1 MEEHGPRRGPPSR
14 RLPAD
19 GRAGKGEGVVEQ
31 VVRALVVAL
40 MNGLLYFSGH
50 RRVREA
56 TETAVRALDTY
67 FQDQPVF
74 RLGIREN
81 LLIFE
86 GRPLYDLSIY
96 AHRLIRAVRDRGAWG
111 IRFERGV
118 TAEEV
123 RRLLEVLLHR
133 PPASTTLP
141 RDTEG
146 DSVRPGQE
154 EVAEGSPQT
163 SVTSVEPPAKGAGA
177 SPRPPAGERPEVV
190 NDQLRQEGV
199 THVALETQ
207 PLVERGVVG
216 LTAAESAE
224 RVVGGEEVSRSL
236 YTTALGVLQD
246 LMVELR
252 QGRKPSFRNAND
264 VAQGIAEAFDAHRTP
279 LIALTAIKDYDEYTF
294 NHSINVCIY
303 LTALA
308 QELTSEPRDI
318 IRIAQ
323 AGLLHD
329 VGKILIADEILY
341 KPGRLSDAEWQ
352 VMRQHPLVGAKILVE
367 ASGVDEL
374 AVNVAFGHH
383 LHYDRKGYP
392 QVPADITV
400 DPITELVNVIDV
412 YEAVTAKR
420 PYKEPFPPERV
431 TKLLLEGSGTQFD
444 PICVEAFLRS
454 FGVYPP
460 GTRVLLANGYRAEVL
475 SANPDRPFDPVVR
488 LTHDPEGRPVEGV
501 EVVDTASEAG
511 ARNVGAD
518 TGRTTGPG
526 EAGEKRQPYAVLR
539 SVR

>member
-1 MEEHGPRRGPPSR
+1 MEVAEE
-14 RLPAD
+14 L
-19 GRAGKGEGVVEQ
+19 
-31 VVRALVVAL
+31 VRALVVAL
-40 MNGLLYFSGH
+40 MNSLLYFSGH

-56 TETAVRALDTY
+56 TELAARSLNTY
-67 FQDQPVF
+67 FQDQPVLV
-74 RLGIREN
+74 LGIRED

-96 AHRLIRAVRDRGAWG
+96 AHRLIRAVRNQGAWG

-118 TAEEV
+118 TAGEI
-123 RRLLEVLLHR
+123 RRLVEVLV
-133 PPASTTLP
+133 PASAHSTTLTSAP
-141 RDTEG
+141 EG
-146 DSVRPGQE
+146 QAPTGEAGAREGPG
-154 EVAEGSPQT
+154 AGPQ
-163 SVTSVEPPAKGAGA
+163 PAKGTAA
-177 SPRPPAGERPEVV
+177 ARGEAV
-190 NDQLRQEGV
+190 NDQLRQEGI
-199 THVALETQ
+199 TRVALETQ

-216 LTAAESAE
+216 PAVGEAAG
-224 RVVGGEEVSRSL
+224 RPLGGEEVSRSL
-236 YTTALGVLQD
+236 YSTAMSVLQD

-252 QGRKPSFRNAND
+252 QGRTPSFNDANE
-264 VAQGIAEAFDAHRTP
+264 VAHGIAEALDSQRTP

-294 NHSINVCIY
+294 NHSVNVCIY
-303 LTALA
+303 TTALA
-308 QELTSEPRDI
+308 RELTTEPRDI
-318 IRIAQ
+318 VRIAQ
-323 AGLLHD
+323 AALLHD

-341 KPGRLSDAEWQ
+341 KPGSLSNAEWQ

-392 QVPADITV
+392 QVAPDITL

-431 TKLLLEGSGTQFD
+431 TKLLLDGSGTLFD

-460 GTRVLLANGYRAEVL
+460 GTRVLLASGYRAEVL
-475 SANPDRPFDPVVR
+475 SVNPERLFDPIVR

-501 EVVDTASEAG
+501 EVVNTASEETEDTEPTAG
-511 ARNVGAD
+511 AAEG
-518 TGRTTGPG
+518 G
-526 EAGEKRQPYAVLR
+526 ETRRKHAIVHSLR
-539 SVR
+539 

>member
-1 MEEHGPRRGPPSR
+1 ME
-14 RLPAD
+14 A
-19 GRAGKGEGVVEQ
+19 VEQ

-40 MNGLLYFSGH
+40 MNSLLYFSGH

-67 FQDQPVF
+67 FQDQPILH
-74 RLGIREN
+74 LGIREN

-96 AHRLIRAVRDRGAWG
+96 AHRLIRAIRDQGAWG

-123 RRLLEVLLHR
+123 RRLVEVLLR
-133 PPASTTLP
+133 PSAGSAAPKPTAQGEP
-141 RDTEG
+141 
-146 DSVRPGQE
+146 
-154 EVAEGSPQT
+154 VAPE
-163 SVTSVEPPAKGAGA
+163 AGA
-177 SPRPPAGERPEVV
+177 EDATGRQQAPGGSAPPKAETV
-190 NDQLRQEGV
+190 NDQLRQEGI
-199 THVALETQ
+199 TRVALETQ

-216 LTAAESAE
+216 PTAAESAA
-224 RVVGGEEVSRSL
+224 RAMGGEEVSRSL

-252 QGRKPSFRNAND
+252 QQTKPSFRDANA
-264 VAQGIAEAFDAHRTP
+264 VAQGIAEALDSQRTP

-308 QELTSEPRDI
+308 RELTTDPREI
-318 IRIAQ
+318 LRIAQ

-341 KPGRLSDAEWQ
+341 KPGSLSDAEWQ

-367 ASGVDEL
+367 AEGVDEL

-392 QVPADITV
+392 QVAGDITI

-420 PYKEPFPPERV
+420 PYKQPFPPERV
-431 TKLLLEGSGTQFD
+431 TKLLLEGSGTFFD
-444 PICVEAFLRS
+444 PICVEAFVRS

-460 GTRVLLANGYRAEVL
+460 GTRVLLANGCRAEVL
-475 SANPDRPFDPVVR
+475 SVNPNRPFDPVVR
-488 LTHDPEGRPVEGV
+488 LTHDPEGQPVEGV
-501 EVVDTASEAG
+501 EVVNTASEEP
-511 ARNVGAD
+511 AD
-518 TGRTTGPG
+518 TERTTGPG
-526 EAGEKRQPYAVLR
+526 EAGEKRRPHAVLR
-539 SVR
+539 SLP

>member
-1 MEEHGPRRGPPSR
+1 MVMEVAEE
-14 RLPAD
+14 L
-19 GRAGKGEGVVEQ
+19 
-31 VVRALVVAL
+31 VRALVVAL
-40 MNGLLYFSGH
+40 MNSLLYFSGH

-56 TETAVRALDTY
+56 TEAAVHALEPY
-67 FQDQPVF
+67 FQDQPVLL
-74 RLGIREN
+74 LGIRES

-96 AHRLIRAVRDRGAWG
+96 AHRLIRAVRDLGAWG

-118 TAEEV
+118 TADEV
-123 RRLLEVLLHR
+123 RRLVEVLL
-133 PPASTTLP
+133 PPSAGSTTLKYGLP
-141 RDTEG
+141 EEG
-146 DSVRPGQE
+146 GGGEAGGGQ
-154 EVAEGSPQT
+154 VSAGPVGAARGKITPAE
-163 SVTSVEPPAKGAGA
+163 A
-177 SPRPPAGERPEVV
+177 SARSEAV
-190 NDQLRQEGV
+190 NAQLRQEGI

-216 LTAAESAE
+216 PAAAEGMAPAA
-224 RVVGGEEVSRSL
+224 GGEEVSRSL
-236 YTTALGVLQD
+236 YSAAMSVLQD

-252 QGRKPSFRNAND
+252 QGRSPSFNDANE

-303 LTALA
+303 TTALA
-308 QELTSEPRDI
+308 RELTTAPRDI
-318 IRIAQ
+318 VRIAQ
-323 AGLLHD
+323 AALLHD

-341 KPGRLSDAEWQ
+341 KPGSLSDAEWQ

-392 QVPADITV
+392 KVAPDITL
-400 DPITELVNVIDV
+400 DPITELINIIDV

-431 TKLLLEGSGTQFD
+431 TKLLLDGSGTLFD
-444 PICVEAFLRS
+444 PVCVEAFLRS

-460 GTRVLLANGYRAEVL
+460 GTRVLLASGHRAEVL
-475 SANPDRPFDPVVR
+475 SVNPERLFDPIVR
-488 LTHDPEGRPVEGV
+488 LTHDPEGRPL
-501 EVVDTASEAG
+501 
-511 ARNVGAD
+511 
-518 TGRTTGPG
+518 
-526 EAGEKRQPYAVLR
+526 EAGEVVNTATEEGAAGEGATAGGEGGETRRRHAIVHSLR
-539 SVR
+539 